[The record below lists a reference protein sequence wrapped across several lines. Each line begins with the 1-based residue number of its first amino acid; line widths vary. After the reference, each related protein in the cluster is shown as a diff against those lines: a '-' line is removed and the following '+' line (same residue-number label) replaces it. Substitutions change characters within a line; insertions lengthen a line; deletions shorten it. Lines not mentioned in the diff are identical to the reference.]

1 MIEFTLEEL
10 LALYSTLQSELF
22 ELNCSDFEGCER
34 AMITNHTISAKL
46 MELIQLRRRN
56 ESKG

>member
-10 LALYSTLQSELF
+10 LSLYSTVQSELM
-22 ELNCSDFEGCER
+22 ELSCTDFEGCER
-34 AMITNHTISAKL
+34 GMINDHTISAKL